1 MRGIHSYFLQDTW
14 LLGEISRK
22 IRGHLL
28 IHHGMGT
35 KPCHRGRASIS
46 VALILGPEILWAWDV
61 ADKSP
66 PITSAYNYD
75 FPVRMIGVTL
85 CFSNRS
91 NKKADTYYKRGKC
104 RINIFL
110 ALIYHLVDHDD
121 QKRFN

>member
-1 MRGIHSYFLQDTW
+1 M
-14 LLGEISRK
+14 E
-22 IRGHLL
+22 
-28 IHHGMGT
+28 T

-75 FPVRMIGVTL
+75 FPGQMIGVTL

-91 NKKADTYYKRGKC
+91 NKKAGTYYKRGKW

-110 ALIYHLVDHDD
+110 ALIYHPVDHDD
-121 QKRFN
+121 QKRFNE